1 MANSHENKLSKNLR
15 ILLSFALFVMLVLL
29 SLSASSKAV
38 LLNKNRIENMF
49 TSYKYVSSVKNSVVD
64 YTTDIY
70 LKNGLDTG
78 SVDDIIDEKL
88 VSEAIDSYI
97 SYNLGLDSRYNENT
111 YLESI
116 GSICDVIKSDITK
129 QLDGKNLENNEEN
142 VSLIVK
148 SVNDYFVNEM
158 DISVTNEKTLVNVG
172 SIALIV
178 VLCVSA
184 FFTLSIALI
193 LFFIGTKRYRSI
205 RAVGISFASAGLFDI
220 FSSLIICII
229 LQIKHIDIFPL
240 YLREIIMNYI
250 YSGLVSFIISGCFL
264 LLISLIF
271 SVIVWKV
278 RKEK

>member
-1 MANSHENKLSKNLR
+1 MAISHENKLSKTLR
-15 ILLSFALFVMLVLL
+15 TLLSFALFVMLVLL

-49 TSYKYVSSVKNSVVD
+49 TGYEYVSSVKGSVVD

-78 SVDDIIDEKL
+78 GIEEIIDEEL
-88 VSEAIDSYI
+88 VREAIDSYI
-97 SYNLGLDSRYNENT
+97 SNDFGLNSSDNENT
-111 YLESI
+111 YLEPI
-116 GSICDVIKSDITK
+116 DSICDVIKSDITK
-129 QLDGKNLENNEEN
+129 QIAEKNFENNEEN

-148 SVNDYFVNEM
+148 SVNDYFVNEI

-205 RAVGISFASAGLFDI
+205 RAIGISFASAGLFDI
-220 FSSLIICII
+220 FSSIIIYII
-229 LQIKHIDIFPL
+229 LQIKHIDIFPI
-240 YLREIIMNYI
+240 YLRELVMNYI
-250 YSGLVSFIISGCFL
+250 YSGLGSFIISGCFL